1 LTYFGKKEALIKA
14 AKGHEFLIFEVE
26 YQKLSREEAEENIE
40 KGVFIIFPIPVGVG
54 DYEGVTFKLAHD
66 KGYEVVRT
74 VLEGKCKIDP
84 DANYPVGWK
93 GRGRC
98 EIYYKKEWNPRY
110 LVLSSWAKGIVLAFP
125 MIKDKPIAKI
135 PL

>member
-26 YQKLSREEAEENIE
+26 YQKLSREEAEEKI
-40 KGVFIIFPIPVGVG
+40 VIFPAIRG
-54 DYEGVTFKLAHD
+54 DYEGVTFELAHD
-66 KGYEVVRT
+66 KGHEVVST
-74 VLEGKCKIDP
+74 VLEGKCRIDP

-98 EIYYKKEWNPRY
+98 VIYYKKEWNPRY
-110 LVLSSWAKGIVLAFP
+110 LVLSSWAKGFYLITPVVSY
-125 MIKDKPIAKI
+125 KPIAKI